1 MVSVSLVSII
11 VPSDD
16 PNLLGGSGAAA
27 SPFVIAIQSSGIK
40 GIPDLVNA
48 CIIVGIMS
56 VALESIYLPSRMLR
70 TMALQG
76 LIPEFM
82 AKVDEKGRPRWALAI
97 TAIVGTALT
106 YMNLSGTSPCYVSAI
121 FSANV
126 YLAKGV
132 EVLNWLI
139 AITSA
144 SFFVNWAI
152 VAYTSIRF
160 RAAVRAQNSD
170 IFKGVYAWNTYRWP
184 LAPVISLTISTLLLV
199 CLLYLSIVPLVSSSH
214 DLQAFVRA

>member
-16 PNLLGGSGAAA
+16 PNLLRGSGAAA

-97 TAIVGTALT
+97 TAVVGTALT
-106 YMNLSGTSPCYVSAI
+106 YMNLSGTSSCYVSAVV
-121 FSANV
+121 SANGISSQGSGGAKLANRYYQRLILRKLGHRCI
-126 YLAKGV
+126 YLDSFQGGSQSSEQRHLQRCLCLEHLSLASGTGDFSDDLHPAAGV
-132 EVLNWLI
+132 FTLFKHRAV
-139 AITSA
+139 SK
-144 SFFVNWAI
+144 FV
-152 VAYTSIRF
+152 
-160 RAAVRAQNSD
+160 
-170 IFKGVYAWNTYRWP
+170 P
-184 LAPVISLTISTLLLV
+184 
-199 CLLYLSIVPLVSSSH
+199 
-214 DLQAFVRA
+214 